1 MWCELHYLPLD
12 LFQET
17 RKKLCIFQI
26 LFSKETQQK
35 KRVNFNL
42 FDKELFPQIKY
53 AMLLFF

>member
-1 MWCELHYLPLD
+1 MRCELHYLPLD

-35 KRVNFNL
+35 QR
-42 FDKELFPQIKY
+42 
-53 AMLLFF
+53 